1 MVQSDAEMRLL
12 AGEWVKR
19 WPAGTVVLLDGPMGA
34 GKTTFARGVLEALG
48 HVGAVRSPTFNLLHV
63 YDTDPP
69 VLHADLYRLSAA
81 SGLGLEDYFDTHL
94 CLIEW
99 PDRLGALP
107 GQVWRV
113 KIEFGEGESQ
123 RVVTLLKPGLG
134 AGTSQPAPSVGDPRM
149 EG

>member
-1 MVQSDAEMRLL
+1 MDERRLLQSDAEMRLL
-12 AGEWVKR
+12 AAEWVKR

-69 VLHADLYRLSAA
+69 VLHADLYRLTSAV
-81 SGLGLEDYFDTHL
+81 GLGLEDYFDTHL

-99 PDRLGALP
+99 PDRLGAFLP

-113 KIEFGEGESQ
+113 KIQFGQGESE
-123 RVVTLLKPGLG
+123 RVVTLTVP
-134 AGTSQPAPSVGDPRM
+134 
-149 EG
+149 E